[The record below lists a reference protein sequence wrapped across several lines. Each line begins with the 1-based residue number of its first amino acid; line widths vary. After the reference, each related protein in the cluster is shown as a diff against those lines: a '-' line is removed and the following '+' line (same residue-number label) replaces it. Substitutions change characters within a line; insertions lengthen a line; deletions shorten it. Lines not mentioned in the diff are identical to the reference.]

1 MRRDACAML
10 ARLRPLPPRLRIA
23 HLAALLR
30 REAYGSPR
38 LAQLKQLLVVQ
49 STARG
54 GRAG

>member
-1 MRRDACAML
+1 MRRDADAML